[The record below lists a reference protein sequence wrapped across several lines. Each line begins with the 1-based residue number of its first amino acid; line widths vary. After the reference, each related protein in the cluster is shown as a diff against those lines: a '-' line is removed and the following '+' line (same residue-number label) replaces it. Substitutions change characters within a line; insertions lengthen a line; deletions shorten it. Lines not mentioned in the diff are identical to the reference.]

1 MINIIIW
8 ISSYQLILIIP
19 SNIFYLAVKMLI
31 FYASSP
37 LFLSWE
43 DLYYMKAFDMIYN
56 YFLDEITN
64 NKYFKI
70 NI

>member
-1 MINIIIW
+1 
-8 ISSYQLILIIP
+8 
-19 SNIFYLAVKMLI
+19 MLI